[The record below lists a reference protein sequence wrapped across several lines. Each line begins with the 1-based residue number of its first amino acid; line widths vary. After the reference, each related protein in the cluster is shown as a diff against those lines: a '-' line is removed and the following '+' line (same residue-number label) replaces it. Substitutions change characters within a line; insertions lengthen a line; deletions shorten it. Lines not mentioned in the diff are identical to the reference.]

1 MSGERFLIVTA
12 DDLGHDVERNRG
24 ILEAHREGIVTQ
36 ASILANGPAFEDA
49 VARLAEAPKLSIGLH
64 LNLSE
69 GKPLARRHRTLV
81 GPDGL
86 FLGKEGVRKALR
98 KGAIDP
104 AEIKRETEAQAER
117 LVRRGI
123 RTAHL
128 DGHQHV
134 HLYPVAREAI
144 AEAAAA
150 CGLATVR
157 IPEEK
162 LGPRDAVLADRRSR
176 IGEYAKL
183 SLAARGIYRRHGFSG
198 ATGFL
203 GMALVGRMTVESL
216 KEALSRA
223 KGSWTE
229 LMTHP
234 GYPDLAAGSFS
245 GFERENEMRALT
257 DPDLAAWV
265 KERFRLVSYRDFER
279 ARAA

>member
-1 MSGERFLIVTA
+1 MPGERFLIVTA

-24 ILEAHREGIVTQ
+24 VLEAHREGIVTQ
-36 ASILANGPAFEDA
+36 ASLLANGPAFEDA

-69 GKPLARRHRTLV
+69 GKPLARGHRTLV

-86 FLGKEGVRKALR
+86 FLGKEAVRKALR

-104 AEIKRETEAQAER
+104 AEIMRETEAQVAKLR
-117 LVRRGI
+117 DRGI
-123 RTAHL
+123 RTSHL

-134 HLYPVAREAI
+134 HLYPVAREAV

-150 CGLATVR
+150 CGLTTVR

-162 LGPRDAVLADRRSR
+162 LGPGDAVLADRRVR

-183 SLAARGIYRRHGFSG
+183 SLVARGIYRRHGFSG

-203 GMALVGRMTVESL
+203 GMALGGRIAVETL

-223 KGSWTE
+223 KAGWTE

-234 GYPDLAAGSFS
+234 GYPDLAVGSFS
-245 GFERENEMRALT
+245 GFERENELRALT
-257 DPDLAAWV
+257 DPGLVSWV
-265 KERFRLVSYRDFER
+265 KENFRLASYRDFEK